1 MSKLANFYV
10 LNVWFFAGSLQG
22 FHSTGGSPFFRR
34 VTHEVHETVLKLSQ
48 IWVAYFTWVTLQM
61 HGDLHY

>member
-1 MSKLANFYV
+1 MFG
-10 LNVWFFAGSLQG
+10 FLQG
-22 FHSTGGSPFFRR
+22 PSKGFIQLEGHPSFEGSPFFRR